1 MTQLQATQVQVTQ
14 VQASQGQTRTTA
26 TSVSPM
32 PQVHDLIA
40 RGLRPHVE
48 AIDHGQY
55 PASFM
60 RELGALGGFRQAVPR
75 EYGGAGRGLA
85 GTLEVMEAV
94 AAECLSTG
102 FCVWCQT
109 VSAWYVQSSDN
120 EHLKREWLPAM
131 MQGERLAGTGMSN
144 PMKHFAG
151 IEKLRLKATPTQGGY
166 LLSGALP
173 WVSNVGAGST
183 FAVVAQLEGGAGDSL
198 TADYLMAM
206 VAGDQPGLTLG
217 DGGRFIALEGSSTYN
232 AVFREVF
239 IPDDQVLAKPC
250 QEYIGRIRP
259 GFILAQSGFG
269 LGLVAGCLE
278 RMERSNERAGHV
290 NRYLD
295 DGVEELGAD
304 YREARRRTFVLAEQ
318 IGCGGVPLGPEATHE
333 AVACRILASELSLRA
348 SQAAMLHAGA
358 AGYKAGAVTERK
370 LRESYFVA
378 IVTPALKHLK
388 KLQASWS

>member
-1 MTQLQATQVQVTQ
+1 MTQLQLETTTVSGAPMTAVQN
-14 VQASQGQTRTTA
+14 
-26 TSVSPM
+26 
-32 PQVHDLIA
+32 LIA
-40 RGLRPHVE
+40 RELRPQVE

-55 PASFM
+55 PAAFM

-75 EYGGAGRGLA
+75 EYGGAGRGLV

-109 VSAWYVQSSDN
+109 VSAWYVQTSDN
-120 EHLKREWLPAM
+120 EYLKREWLPAM
-131 MQGERLAGTGMSN
+131 MSGERLAGTGMSN

-173 WVSNVGAGST
+173 WVSNIDAGST
-183 FAVVAQLEGGAGDSL
+183 FAVVAQLEGAESG
-198 TADYLMAM
+198 DYLMAM

-232 AVFREVF
+232 AVFKGVF
-239 IPDDQVLAKPC
+239 ISGEQVLAKPC

-278 RMERSNERAGHV
+278 RMARSNERVGHV
-290 NRYLD
+290 NKYLD

-304 YREARRRTFVLAEQ
+304 YHEARRRTHLLAEQ
-318 IGCGGVPLGPEATHE
+318 IGCGQSRLGPEATHE

-358 AGYKAGAVTERK
+358 AGYKAGAATERK

>member
-1 MTQLQATQVQVTQ
+1 MTQVHSKSAATPM
-14 VQASQGQTRTTA
+14 TA
-26 TSVSPM
+26 IG
-32 PQVHDLIA
+32 DLIA
-40 RGLRPHVE
+40 RELRPNVE
-48 AIDHGQY
+48 AVDQQGQY
-55 PASFM
+55 PAAFM
-60 RELGALGGFRQAVPR
+60 RQLGQLGGFRQAVPTG
-75 EYGGAGRGLA
+75 YGGAGRGLA

-109 VSAWYVQSSDN
+109 VSAWYIQTSDN
-120 EHLKREWLPAM
+120 EYLKREWLPAVIS
-131 MQGERLAGTGMSN
+131 GERLAGTGMSN

-151 IEKLRLKATPTQGGY
+151 IEKLRLRATPTADGY
-166 LLSGALP
+166 ILNGALP
-173 WVSNVGAGST
+173 WVSNIDRGST
-183 FAVVAQLEGGAGDSL
+183 FAVVAQVVSDEGEGSEHGQ
-198 TADYLMAM
+198 YVM
-206 VAGDQPGLTLG
+206 VMVEGHQHGLVLG

-232 AVFREVF
+232 AVFRDVF
-239 IPDDQVLAKPC
+239 IPDEQVLASPC

-290 NRYLD
+290 NQYLD
-295 DGVEELGAD
+295 DGVERLGAD
-304 YREARRRTFVLAEQ
+304 YREARRRTHVLAEQ

-333 AVACRILASELSLRA
+333 AVACRILASELALRA

-358 AGYKAGAVTERK
+358 AGYKAGGATERK

-378 IVTPALKHLK
+378 VVTPALKHLK

>member
-1 MTQLQATQVQVTQ
+1 MTQIQLKQVQIN
-14 VQASQGQTRTTA
+14 SLTA
-26 TSVSPM
+26 PTSPM
-32 PQVHDLIA
+32 PEIQDLIA
-40 RGLRPHVE
+40 RELRPQVE

-55 PASFM
+55 PAAFM
-60 RELGALGGFRQAVPR
+60 RELGARGGFQQAVAR
-75 EYGGAGRGLA
+75 EYGGAGRGLV

-109 VSAWYVQSSDN
+109 VSAWYVQTSDN

-131 MQGERLAGTGMSN
+131 ISGERLAGTGMSN

-151 IEKLRLKATPTQGGY
+151 IEKLRLKATPVSGGY
-166 LLSGALP
+166 HLSGALP
-173 WVSNVGAGST
+173 WVSNIGTGST
-183 FAVVAQLEGGAGDSL
+183 FAVVAQLEGAG
-198 TADYLMAM
+198 DYLMAM

-239 IPDDQVLAKPC
+239 IPDEQVLARPC
-250 QEYIGRIRP
+250 QAYIGRIRP

-290 NRYLD
+290 NVYLD

-304 YREARRRTFVLAEQ
+304 YREARRRTHVLAEQ
-318 IGCGGVPLGPEATHE
+318 IGCGAVTLEPEATHE

-358 AGYKAGAVTERK
+358 AGYKAGTATERK

-388 KLQASWS
+388 KLQASWI

>member
-1 MTQLQATQVQVTQ
+1 MTQVQESQVEATQVQ
-14 VQASQGQTRTTA
+14 ARTTA
-26 TSVSPM
+26 TSAPLM
-32 PQVHDLIA
+32 PQVRELIA
-40 RGLRPHVE
+40 RGLRPNVE
-48 AIDHGQY
+48 AVDHGQY

-60 RELGALGGFRQAVPR
+60 RDLGALGGFRQAVPR

-109 VSAWYVQSSDN
+109 VSAWYIQTSDN
-120 EHLKREWLPAM
+120 EALKREWLPDIIG
-131 MQGERLAGTGMSN
+131 GERLAGTGMSN

-151 IEKLRLKATPTQGGY
+151 IEKLRLKATPTRGGY

-173 WVSNVGAGST
+173 WVSNIDAGSA
-183 FAVVAQLEGGAGDSL
+183 FAVVAQLEGGAGD
-198 TADYLMAM
+198 YLMAM
-206 VAGDQPGLTLG
+206 VSGDQPGLTLG

-232 AVFREVF
+232 AVFRDVF
-239 IPDDQVLAKPC
+239 IPDEQVLAKPC
-250 QEYIGRIRP
+250 QDYVGRIRP

-304 YREARRRTFVLAEQ
+304 HREARRRTFVLAEQ
-318 IGCGGVPLGPEATHE
+318 IGCGQGRLEPEATHE

-358 AGYKAGAVTERK
+358 AGYKAGAATERK

-388 KLQASWS
+388 KLQAGWS